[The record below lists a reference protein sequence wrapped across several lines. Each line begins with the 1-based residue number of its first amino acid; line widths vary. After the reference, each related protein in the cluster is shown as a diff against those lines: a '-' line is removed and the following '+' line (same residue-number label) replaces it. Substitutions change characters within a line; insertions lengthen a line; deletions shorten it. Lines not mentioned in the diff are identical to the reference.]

1 MLFQVQQPGKTIQE
15 KTISEQRNERTERTE
30 KVSNLKNGTGEVFQ
44 AERTADIETLR

>member
-15 KTISEQRNERTERTE
+15 KTISEQRTERIE